1 MRQNLVAQFIQV
13 LKHGLWDMQSGLVV
27 EKNLALSVGH
37 CQLQALQ
44 FYIMNFKSL
53 YLSSKISLLIK
64 IGTITTNT
72 VLPTRNSIKS
82 CSIKIRFL
90 GISEILESIFCLLL
104 GVEVFSPQKVVEML
118 EEVVTGWQEVR

>member
-44 FYIMNFKSL
+44 FLVCVINLLSIPLRCNGFAGIQKPVVNQTSSRPPHSDHDPFYGVSL
-53 YLSSKISLLIK
+53 A
-64 IGTITTNT
+64 
-72 VLPTRNSIKS
+72 
-82 CSIKIRFL
+82 
-90 GISEILESIFCLLL
+90 LESALGLLL
-104 GVEVFSPQKVVEML
+104 GPTTELVVPGCHIKSIFRH
-118 EEVVTGWQEVR
+118 VSQSD